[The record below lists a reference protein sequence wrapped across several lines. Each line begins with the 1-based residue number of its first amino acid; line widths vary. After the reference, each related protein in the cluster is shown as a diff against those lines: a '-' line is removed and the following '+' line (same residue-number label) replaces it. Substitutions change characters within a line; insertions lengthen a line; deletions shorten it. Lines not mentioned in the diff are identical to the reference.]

1 MPLSGGEQSFWAK
14 DGSLLWRT
22 PSSAPVI
29 EKEKAKNLKTH
40 ESQNGR
46 RNCKQIETGGGGHSD
61 SGGDPDAGRRCE
73 SMYGMLVNHDRPGAD
88 ESDSAHNLRGDATWV
103 AHATKPML

>member
-1 MPLSGGEQSFWAK
+1 MNSGYHLPVMLDECMEWLAIG
-14 DGSLLWRT
+14 
-22 PSSAPVI
+22 PS
-29 EKEKAKNLKTH
+29 
-40 ESQNGR
+40 GR
-46 RNCKQIETGGGGHSD
+46 YVDCTLGGGGHSD

-88 ESDSAHNLRGDATWV
+88 ESDSAHNLRGDATGV